1 MGEGDG
7 EEIEGG
13 GHRYS
18 LLLMYVGSYADRSTL
33 IKVQFSALSTA
44 AKRGTLNETEATH
57 QCMHDQQKSLKSLE
71 AAN

>member
-18 LLLMYVGSYADRSTL
+18 LLLMSYADRSTL
-33 IKVQFSALSTA
+33 IKVQFPPSVRLP
-44 AKRGTLNETEATH
+44 KEGH
-57 QCMHDQQKSLKSLE
+57 
-71 AAN
+71 